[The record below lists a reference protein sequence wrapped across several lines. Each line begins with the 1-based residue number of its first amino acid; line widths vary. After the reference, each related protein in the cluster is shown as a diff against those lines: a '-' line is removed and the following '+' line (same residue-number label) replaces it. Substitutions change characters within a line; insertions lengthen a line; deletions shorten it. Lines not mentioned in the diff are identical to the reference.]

1 MVANVGKVDRIVR
14 VILGIALLSV
24 VLLAEG
30 PMRWL
35 GLIGIV
41 PLATAFVDWCPAYS
55 LFGMSTCETR
65 TT

>member
-1 MVANVGKVDRIVR
+1 MVENVGKVDRMVR
-14 VILGIALLSV
+14 VILGLALLSL
-24 VLLAEG
+24 VLLGDG
-30 PMRWL
+30 PVRWF

-41 PLATAFVDWCPAYS
+41 PLATAFMGWCPAYS